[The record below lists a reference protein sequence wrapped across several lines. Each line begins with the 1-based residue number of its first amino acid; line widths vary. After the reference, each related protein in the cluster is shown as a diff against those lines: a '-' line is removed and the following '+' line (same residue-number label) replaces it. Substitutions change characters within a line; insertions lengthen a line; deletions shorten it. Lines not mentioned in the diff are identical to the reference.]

1 MFKCVQST
9 WKAYLHLMAIHQL
22 QPHPHPQL
30 HYQLS
35 PERDRLT
42 PPWGSADN
50 QQCHLWAWAFG
61 GTLPSERIKKKYP
74 KNITSKQKTL
84 NASAGS
90 EFIMDKEGKNNSS
103 YMRGKGNSCEVTPLA
118 QRQSP
123 SLPLAQGRA
132 LRSHWP
138 SILTQRYMPFSA

>member
-1 MFKCVQST
+1 MESIPASNGHPST
-9 WKAYLHLMAIHQL
+9 ATTPTPTTA
-22 QPHPHPQL
+22 
-30 HYQLS
+30 LS
-35 PERDRLT
+35 TVPRERQAHT
-42 PPWGSADN
+42 PWGSADN